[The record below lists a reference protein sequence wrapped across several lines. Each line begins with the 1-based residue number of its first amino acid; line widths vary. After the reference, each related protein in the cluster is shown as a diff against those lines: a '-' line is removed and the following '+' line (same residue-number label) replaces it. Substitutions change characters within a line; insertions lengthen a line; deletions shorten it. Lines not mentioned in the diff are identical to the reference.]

1 MKIVTYNVNG
11 IRAALKKGLAE
22 WAAEL
27 DADVLCFQETKAYQE
42 QVNMSELEELGYIH
56 QAWHSATSRKGYS
69 GVLTISKVAPDVQQL
84 GFGLED
90 YDREGRVVR
99 TDFGEL
105 TVLNCY
111 FPNGG
116 RGEERQSFKYRFL
129 DDFLAYVLDLQQRR
143 ANILVVG
150 DYNIAHNEIDLHSPK
165 TNHKNTGFLPD
176 ERKWMTKWFA
186 QTGFLDTYRH
196 LYPTGEAYSWWSFRA
211 NARNNNKGWRIDYH
225 SLSSTFSDRLLDVQH
240 LKDAIHSD
248 HCPIVLTLKD

>member
-1 MKIVTYNVNG
+1 MSNNW
-11 IRAALKKGLAE
+11 GLA
-22 WAAEL
+22 WR
-27 DADVLCFQETKAYQE
+27 T
-42 QVNMSELEELGYIH
+42 
-56 QAWHSATSRKGYS
+56 T
-69 GVLTISKVAPDVQQL
+69 
-84 GFGLED
+84 
-90 YDREGRVVR
+90 DREGRVVR

-186 QTGFLDTYRH
+186 QTGFLDTYQPPLPH
-196 LYPTGEAYSWWSFRA
+196 G
-211 NARNNNKGWRIDYH
+211 
-225 SLSSTFSDRLLDVQH
+225 
-240 LKDAIHSD
+240 
-248 HCPIVLTLKD
+248 